1 MARLGRRSGSE
12 ASNVASKL
20 SGRAAGPT
28 QLFSARPFETVIMNL
43 GPLSAASKSS
53 LVLGL
58 LSASI
63 VILLTTAFGRLP
75 GAHAGAVGRS
85 SAQSTTYLPSI
96 SDLMIG
102 TIQPRHERIWR
113 AEQAGDW
120 DFAAYE
126 LGNLRGALGRLGRA
140 HPIEQNSS
148 LPDMIESV
156 TKQPLEELKGA
167 IDRRDDAD
175 FDKAYD
181 ELSVACNSC
190 HQALN
195 HGTIVIGRPPSAFQS
210 DLIFGKAG
218 R

>member
-1 MARLGRRSGSE
+1 VREAPGKHDGCNARLTERISRP
-12 ASNVASKL
+12 L
-20 SGRAAGPT
+20 MTPT
-28 QLFSARPFETVIMNL
+28 QLTFGTTSMNL
-43 GPLSAASKSS
+43 GPLPAILRSS
-53 LVLGL
+53 LALGL

-63 VILLTTAFGRLP
+63 VILLTTVFVRLP
-75 GAHAGAVGRS
+75 GAHAGSASVS
-85 SAQSTTYLPSI
+85 STQPATYLPSI
-96 SDLMIG
+96 SDMMIG

-126 LGNLRGALGRLGRA
+126 LGNLRGAFGRLGRA
-140 HPIEQNSS
+140 HPMEEGTP

-156 TKQPLEELKGA
+156 TKQPLEDLKGA

-175 FDKAYD
+175 FGKAYD
-181 ELSVACNSC
+181 ELSDACNSC

-195 HGTIVIGRPPSAFQS
+195 HGTVVIARPTGAFQS
-210 DLIFGKAG
+210 DLVFGKAG

>member
-1 MARLGRRSGSE
+1 M
-12 ASNVASKL
+12 NL
-20 SGRAAGPT
+20 SP
-28 QLFSARPFETVIMNL
+28 FSAI
-43 GPLSAASKSS
+43 SKSS
-53 LVLGL
+53 LALGL

-63 VILLTTAFGRLP
+63 VILLATAFVRLP
-75 GAHAGAVGRS
+75 GAHAGASGVS
-85 SAQSTTYLPSI
+85 STQPATHLPSI
-96 SDLMIG
+96 SDMMIG

-126 LGNLRGALGRLGRA
+126 LGNLRAAFGRLGRA
-140 HPIEQNSS
+140 HPMEEDTPF
-148 LPDMIESV
+148 PDMIESV
-156 TKQPLEELKGA
+156 TKKPLDDLKSA

-175 FDKAYD
+175 FGKAYD
-181 ELSVACNSC
+181 ELSEACNSC

-195 HGTIVIGRPPSAFQS
+195 HGAIVIGRPAGASQS